1 MNESL
6 LHQNRVSV
14 SDIDREASV
23 PADTFKAAFRNHALG
38 VAVVTADPG
47 GEPVAMTISSLSSVS
62 ADPPLLVFSA
72 SEASSGTPVLER
84 ADTVV
89 VHMLS
94 AGQLALAKLAA
105 TSGIDRFSDMSSWSR
120 LPTGEPRFHDAP
132 AWLRGRVVLRI
143 ALSGSILYVVHV
155 IGASVDLD
163 LIADPLVYHN
173 RTWHRL
179 GAHSALE

>member
-1 MNESL
+1 MSESL
-6 LHQNRVSV
+6 LHRHEVSV
-14 SDIDREASV
+14 PDIDSEASI
-23 PADTFKAAFRNHALG
+23 PAETFKAAFRNHALG

-47 GEPVAMTISSLSSVS
+47 GMPVAMTISSLSSVS

-72 SEASSGTPVLER
+72 SQASSGTPVLER

-94 AGQLALAKLAA
+94 AEQLALAKLGA
-105 TSGIDRFSDMSSWSR
+105 TSGIDRFADTSLWSR

-132 AWLRGRVVLRI
+132 AWLRGRVVVRV
-143 ALSGSILYVVHV
+143 ALSGSILYIVHV
-155 IGASVDLD
+155 IDASVDQD
-163 LIADPLVYHN
+163 LPADPLAYHN

-179 GAHSALE
+179 GTHSALE